1 MPQASVEAIQPELA
15 REDLTTLEAMAS
27 MACQTA
33 SVVHVV
39 VARRPGLID
48 RAHAFAQ
55 FAGVGVS
62 VDAMANTVRVRFD
75 GTSS

>member
-1 MPQASVEAIQPELA
+1 
-15 REDLTTLEAMAS
+15 MAS

-62 VDAMANTVRVRFD
+62 VDAMATTVRVRFD